1 MIELVF
7 VDNLGLELVSLPIAS
22 LLVVYITG
30 RGYLAGKSGNFAR
43 VRDVMKEGAV
53 SLGLLGAIFTILALW
68 GEMTWTLP
76 GSYNILFNDPYLLM
90 GIIFLAFSI
99 SVMLNK
105 GASTSGIFA
114 LISGLFTIWYGVNA
128 YWLGMTKEPLALLGM
143 YGLYGLAG
151 IFSYPAM
158 RVVDALLPQSTSQA
172 PEMQAQMKSQTV
184 IHASMQMPARGAVK
198 QNWLVRHPLLI
209 LGIFWVLVLAAG
221 ILSGYVAINTIPAHL
236 KSAP

>member
-1 MIELVF
+1 MEMVF
-7 VDNLGLELVSLPIAS
+7 VDNLGFELVSLPIAS
-22 LLVVYITG
+22 LLIVYITG
-30 RGYLAGKSGNFAR
+30 RGYMAGKSGNFTT
-43 VRDVMKEGAV
+43 VRNVMKEGAV

-76 GSYNILFNDPYLLM
+76 GSYNILFDDPYLLM

-99 SVMLNK
+99 SVLLDK

-128 YWLGMTKEPLALLGM
+128 YWLGMTKEPLALLGI

-151 IFSYPAM
+151 IASYPAM
-158 RVVDALLPQSTSQA
+158 RVVDALLSQTNQQS
-172 PEMQAQMKSQTV
+172 PEIQAQMKSQMV
-184 IHASMQMPARGAVK
+184 IHASVQIPAKGAVK
-198 QNWLVRHPLLI
+198 QNWLVRHQLLI
-209 LGIFWVLVLAAG
+209 FSAFWVLVLAAG

-236 KSAP
+236 KFAP

>member
-1 MIELVF
+1 MEMVF
-7 VDNLGLELVSLPIAS
+7 VDNLGFELVSLPIAS
-22 LLVVYITG
+22 LLIVYITG
-30 RGYLAGKSGNFAR
+30 RGYMAGKSGNFTT
-43 VRDVMKEGAV
+43 VRNVMKEGAV

-76 GSYNILFNDPYLLM
+76 GSYNILFDDPYLLM

-99 SVMLNK
+99 SVLLDK

-151 IFSYPAM
+151 IASYPAM
-158 RVVDALLPQSTSQA
+158 RVVDALLSQINQQS
-172 PEMQAQMKSQTV
+172 PEIQAQMKGQTV
-184 IHASMQMPARGAVK
+184 IHASMQMPARGAAK

>member
-1 MIELVF
+1 VIELVF

-30 RGYLAGKSGNFAR
+30 RGYLAGKSGNFNR
-43 VRDVMKEGAV
+43 VSEVMKEGAV
-53 SLGLLGAIFTILALW
+53 SLGLLGAIFTVLALW

-99 SVMLNK
+99 SVILNK
-105 GASTSGIFA
+105 GASTSGILA
-114 LISGLFTIWYGVNA
+114 LISGLFTIWYGLNG

-143 YGLYGLAG
+143 YSLYGLAG
-151 IFSYPAM
+151 IASYPAM
-158 RVVDALLPQSTSQA
+158 RVVDALLPTTQQS
-172 PEMQAQMKSQTV
+172 PEMQAQIKSQTV
-184 IHASMQMPARGAVK
+184 IHASMQMPSRTAVK

>member
-1 MIELVF
+1 MEMVF
-7 VDNLGLELVSLPIAS
+7 VDNLGFELVSLPIAS
-22 LLVVYITG
+22 LLIVYITG
-30 RGYLAGKSGNFAR
+30 RGYMAGKSGNFTT
-43 VRDVMKEGAV
+43 VRNVMKEGAV

-76 GSYNILFNDPYLLM
+76 GSYNILFDDPYLLM

-99 SVMLNK
+99 SVLLDK

-114 LISGLFTIWYGVNA
+114 LISGLFTIWYGVNG

-151 IFSYPAM
+151 IASYPAM
-158 RVVDALLPQSTSQA
+158 RVVDALLSQTNQQS
-172 PEMQAQMKSQTV
+172 PEIQAQMKSQMV
-184 IHASMQMPARGAVK
+184 IHASVQIPAKGAVK
-198 QNWLVRHPLLI
+198 QNWLVRHQLLI
-209 LGIFWVLVLAAG
+209 FSAFWVLVLAAG

-236 KSAP
+236 KFAP

>member
-1 MIELVF
+1 MEMVF
-7 VDNLGLELVSLPIAS
+7 VDNLGFELVSLPIAS
-22 LLVVYITG
+22 LLIVYITG
-30 RGYLAGKSGNFAR
+30 RGYMAGKSGNFTT
-43 VRDVMKEGAV
+43 VRNVMKEGAV

-76 GSYNILFNDPYLLM
+76 GSYNILFDDPYLLM

-99 SVMLNK
+99 SVLLDK

-128 YWLGMTKEPLALLGM
+128 YWLGMTKEPLALLGI

-151 IFSYPAM
+151 IASYPAM
-158 RVVDALLPQSTSQA
+158 RVVDALLSQTNQQS
-172 PEMQAQMKSQTV
+172 PEIQAQMKSQMV
-184 IHASMQMPARGAVK
+184 IHASVQIPAKGAVK
-198 QNWLVRHPLLI
+198 QNWLVRHQLLI
-209 LGIFWVLVLAAG
+209 FSAFWVLVLAAG

>member
-1 MIELVF
+1 MEMVF
-7 VDNLGLELVSLPIAS
+7 VDNLGFELVSLPIAS
-22 LLVVYITG
+22 LLIVYITG
-30 RGYLAGKSGNFAR
+30 RGYMAGKSGNFTT
-43 VRDVMKEGAV
+43 VRNVMKEGAV

-76 GSYNILFNDPYLLM
+76 GSYNILFDDPYLLM

-99 SVMLNK
+99 SVLLDK

-151 IFSYPAM
+151 IASYPAM
-158 RVVDALLPQSTSQA
+158 RVVDALLSQTNQQS
-172 PEMQAQMKSQTV
+172 PEIQAQMKSQMV
-184 IHASMQMPARGAVK
+184 IHASVQIPAKGAVK
-198 QNWLVRHPLLI
+198 QNWLVRHQLLI
-209 LGIFWVLVLAAG
+209 FSAFWVLVLAAG

-236 KSAP
+236 KFAP

>member
-1 MIELVF
+1 MEMVF
-7 VDNLGLELVSLPIAS
+7 VDNLGFELVSLPIAS
-22 LLVVYITG
+22 LLIVYITG
-30 RGYLAGKSGNFAR
+30 RGYMAGKSGNFTT
-43 VRDVMKEGAV
+43 VRNVMKEGAV

-76 GSYNILFNDPYLLM
+76 GSYNILFDDPYLLM

-99 SVMLNK
+99 SVLLDK

-114 LISGLFTIWYGVNA
+114 LISGLFTIWYGVNG

-151 IFSYPAM
+151 IASYPAM
-158 RVVDALLPQSTSQA
+158 RVVDALLSQTNQQS
-172 PEMQAQMKSQTV
+172 PEIQAQMKSQMV
-184 IHASMQMPARGAVK
+184 IHASVQIPAKGAVK
-198 QNWLVRHPLLI
+198 QNWLVRHQLLI
-209 LGIFWVLVLAAG
+209 FSAFWVLVLAAG

>member
-1 MIELVF
+1 MVF
-7 VDNLGLELVSLPIAS
+7 VDNLGFELVSLPIAS
-22 LLVVYITG
+22 LLIVYITG
-30 RGYLAGKSGNFAR
+30 RGYMAGKSGNFTT
-43 VRDVMKEGAV
+43 VRNVMKEGAV

-76 GSYNILFNDPYLLM
+76 GSYNILFDDPYLLM

-99 SVMLNK
+99 SVLLDK

-128 YWLGMTKEPLALLGM
+128 YWLGMTREPLALLGM

-151 IFSYPAM
+151 IASYPAM
-158 RVVDALLPQSTSQA
+158 RVVDALLSQTTQQS
-172 PEMQAQMKSQTV
+172 PEIQAQMKSQMV
-184 IHASMQMPARGAVK
+184 IHASVQIPAKGAVK
-198 QNWLVRHPLLI
+198 QNWLVRHQLLI
-209 LGIFWVLVLAAG
+209 FSAFWVLVLAAG

>member
-1 MIELVF
+1 MEMVF
-7 VDNLGLELVSLPIAS
+7 VDNLGFELVSLPIAS
-22 LLVVYITG
+22 LLIVYITG
-30 RGYLAGKSGNFAR
+30 RGYMAGKSGNFTT
-43 VRDVMKEGAV
+43 VRNVMKEGAV

-76 GSYNILFNDPYLLM
+76 GSYNILFDDPYLLM

-99 SVMLNK
+99 SVLLDK

-114 LISGLFTIWYGVNA
+114 LISGLFTIWYGVNG
-128 YWLGMTKEPLALLGM
+128 YWLGMTKEPLALLGI

-151 IFSYPAM
+151 IASYPAM
-158 RVVDALLPQSTSQA
+158 RVVDALLSQTNQQS
-172 PEMQAQMKSQTV
+172 PEIQAQMKSQMV
-184 IHASMQMPARGAVK
+184 IHASVQIPAKGAVK
-198 QNWLVRHPLLI
+198 QNWLVRHQLLI
-209 LGIFWVLVLAAG
+209 FSAFWVLVLAAG

>member
-1 MIELVF
+1 MEMVF
-7 VDNLGLELVSLPIAS
+7 VDNLGFELVSLPIAS
-22 LLVVYITG
+22 LLIVYITG
-30 RGYLAGKSGNFAR
+30 RGYMAGKSGNFTT
-43 VRDVMKEGAV
+43 VRNVMKEGAV

-76 GSYNILFNDPYLLM
+76 GSYNILFDDPYLLM

-99 SVMLNK
+99 SVLLDK

-151 IFSYPAM
+151 IASYPAM
-158 RVVDALLPQSTSQA
+158 RVVDALLSQTNQQS
-172 PEMQAQMKSQTV
+172 PEIQAQMKSQMV
-184 IHASMQMPARGAVK
+184 IHASVQIPAKGAVK
-198 QNWLVRHPLLI
+198 QNWLVRHQLLI
-209 LGIFWVLVLAAG
+209 FSAFWVLVLAAG